1 MKGRASMSITI
12 KDVKHVAVLSRLGL
26 NDDELQKYE
35 KELNDV
41 LNFMEKLNE
50 LDTKGIEPTSH
61 VLDIHNVFRSDKV
74 EESLSL
80 EDVLANA
87 PDRDEDYFK
96 VPSIL

>member
-1 MKGRASMSITI
+1 MSLSD

>member
-1 MKGRASMSITI
+1 MSITI
-12 KDVKHVAVLSRLGL
+12 KDVKHVANLSRLGL

-35 KELNDV
+35 EELNDV

-50 LDTKGIEPTSH
+50 LDTQGVEPTSH
-61 VLDIHNVFRSDKV
+61 VLDIHNVFRTDIIEK
-74 EESLSL
+74 SLDL

-87 PDRDEDYFK
+87 PDRDDDCFK

>member
-1 MKGRASMSITI
+1 MSITI
-12 KDVKHVAVLSRLGL
+12 KDVRHVAILSRLGL
-26 NDDELQKYE
+26 NDEEFQKYE

-50 LDTKGIEPTSH
+50 LDTQGVEATSH
-61 VLDIHNVFRSDKV
+61 VLDIHNVFRTDIIEK
-74 EESLSL
+74 SLDL

-87 PDRDEDYFK
+87 PDRDDDCFK

>member
-1 MKGRASMSITI
+1 MSITI
-12 KDVKHVAVLSRLGL
+12 KDVKHVAILSRLGL

-50 LDTKGIEPTSH
+50 LDTQGVEPTSH
-61 VLDIHNVFRSDKV
+61 VLDIHNVFRSDVV
-74 EESLSL
+74 EKSLDL

-87 PDRDEDYFK
+87 PDRDDDCFK

>member
-1 MKGRASMSITI
+1 MSITI

-26 NDDELQKYE
+26 NEDELQKYE

-50 LDTKGIEPTSH
+50 LDTMGVEPTSH
-61 VLDIHNVFRSDKV
+61 VLDIHNVFRRDVV
-74 EESLSL
+74 EKSLDL

-87 PDRDEDYFK
+87 PDRDDDYFK